1 MESRAVIAVIGGRK
15 VEKSLLKEAEEI
27 GRLLAERGSIVVCGG
42 LSGVMEAASKGAK
55 SAGGLT
61 VGILPQ
67 DHKRDANAYIDV
79 PIVTGLG
86 IGRNVIIAR
95 TADALIAVGGEYG
108 TLSEIAF
115 GLQMNRPVVGI
126 KTWDIRGV
134 IPAEDAK
141 AAVAK
146 VFEFLECERFK
157 GFRN

>member
-1 MESRAVIAVIGGRK
+1 MESRAVIAVIDGRK

-27 GRLLAERGSIVVCGG
+27 GRLLAERNSIVVCGG

-86 IGRNVIIAR
+86 I
-95 TADALIAVGGEYG
+95 
-108 TLSEIAF
+108 
-115 GLQMNRPVVGI
+115 
-126 KTWDIRGV
+126 
-134 IPAEDAK
+134 
-141 AAVAK
+141 
-146 VFEFLECERFK
+146 
-157 GFRN
+157 